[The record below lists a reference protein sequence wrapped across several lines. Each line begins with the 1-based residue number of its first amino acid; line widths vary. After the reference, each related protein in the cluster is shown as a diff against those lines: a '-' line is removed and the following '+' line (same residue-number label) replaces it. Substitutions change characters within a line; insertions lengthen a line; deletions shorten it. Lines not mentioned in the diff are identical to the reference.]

1 MSYTIHD
8 LNNDTIALNAR
19 LREMRQLK
27 MDESLEEMAKIW
39 TTLSPSQKEG
49 LIQEATRASQLNQ
62 AIAHLPAIKMG
73 Q

>member
-39 TTLSPSQKEG
+39 ITLSHSQKEG

>member
-1 MSYTIHD
+1 MSYTIHN

-39 TTLSPSQKEG
+39 TTLSLSQKEG

-62 AIAHLPAIKMG
+62 AIEAFRETG
-73 Q
+73 TDQ